1 MRILT
6 NKTHFVNIKLWE
18 NPHRAKAKG
27 GETMS
32 EKEQASIQ
40 ATCEIYKQLPDYL
53 KGKLDGFV

>member
-1 MRILT
+1 
-6 NKTHFVNIKLWE
+6 
-18 NPHRAKAKG
+18 
-27 GETMS
+27 MS